1 MQEQAKEI
9 ETLKNQVTSLAEL
22 NDFFGKVKAT
32 GENSATYYACMD
44 IRCKAAAKIPIKV
57 LQQGEHGTI
66 LRADHAV
73 YRMLHDRPNQLCTA
87 YDFKFATEFQ
97 RLEYGNA
104 YWLPVY
110 NLAGRLAQ
118 IQLLDSQ
125 KVTIQI
131 NSALEPWQPG
141 YLLYYYSGPSG
152 MRILTPD
159 EILHFR
165 NYSKDG
171 IHGRSVRQQIMDVIQ
186 AEESGQNLL
195 KSKYESGL
203 IDPLIVEADVDL
215 SDKKRKQA
223 VIKKFSGVR
232 GAEHA
237 GEIIP
242 IPPDF
247 KVQQLSTKL
256 VDSQFFEMQGL
267 TTKRIANG
275 FGVPGFMLNDLD
287 GATYSNIQQQNA
299 RFYSDTM
306 QSTFTQYEGEMDA
319 KLFTASERRAGIFA
333 QYNVDAML
341 RSDTKSRYDAY
352 SVAISAGFMKISEV
366 REKENLPFVEGTD
379 QLLIGNGASV
389 PLDQL
394 GEQYTNGTPK
404 GGEENGNQNQPDQ
417 DGVAG

>member
-1 MQEQAKEI
+1 MQEQAKEL
-9 ETLKNQVTSLAEL
+9 ETLKNQVTSMSEL
-22 NDFFGKVKAT
+22 NEFFSQLRAT
-32 GENSATYYACMD
+32 GDNSATYYACMD

-57 LQQGEHGTI
+57 LQQGEHGTV
-66 LRADHAV
+66 LRADHVV
-73 YRMLHDRPNQLCTA
+73 YRKLHDQPNKLYTA

-110 NLAGRLAQ
+110 NLAGRLDQ
-118 IQLLDSQ
+118 IQLLDSN

-152 MRILTPD
+152 MQILTPD

-223 VIKKFSGVR
+223 VIKKFSGFR

-267 TTKRIANG
+267 TTKR
-275 FGVPGFMLNDLD
+275 LNDLD

-319 KLFTASERRAGIFA
+319 KLFTTSERRAGIFA

-352 SVAISAGFMKISEV
+352 AVGISAGFIKISEV

-394 GEQYTNGTPK
+394 GEQYSNGTPK
-404 GGEENGNQNQPDQ
+404 GGENNAKQNQPDQ